1 MPELYSLHR
10 VTLQAAGE
18 PLFAALAAAI
28 PGMSRHLAREAIM
41 AGLVTIAGKVIAEPK
56 HPLPATPVNVACD
69 LGHGVRKT
77 LLAQKHGGGAETTGK
92 AFTILHQDADI
103 VVVDKAAGVL
113 SAPTVAGE
121 HGHVP
126 ELLRTAWRKQGRR
139 VGYIGLIHRLDRETS
154 GCLCF
159 AMTREAQR
167 LMAAQFSSHSA
178 SRTYRCLVSG
188 HLREDHTTLS
198 GKIGRGQDGRR
209 AVVDDEEAGK
219 DAVTHIAVLRRF
231 ALGAE
236 LEARL
241 ETGRTHQIRVQLADL
256 GCPVWGDRV
265 YGKRIEQ
272 RERRSPKPLPKPSR
286 MMLHASLLEF
296 DHPSS
301 GKRLKIEAPLPAVFA
316 DFAKLLG

>member
-1 MPELYSLHR
+1 MTELYSLHR
-10 VTLQAAGE
+10 VTLTAAGE

-28 PGMSRHLAREAIM
+28 PGMSRHLAREAVM
-41 AGLVTIAGKVIAEPK
+41 AGLVSIAGKVIAEPK
-56 HPLPATPVNVACD
+56 HPLPDAAVNVACD
-69 LGHGVRKT
+69 LSHGVRKT
-77 LLAQKHGGGAETTGK
+77 LLAQKHGAGAEAIAK
-92 AFTILHQDADI
+92 PFTILHEDSDI
-103 VVVDKAAGVL
+103 IVVDKAAGVL

-126 ELLRTAWRKQGRR
+126 ELLRAFWRKQGRR
-139 VGYIGLIHRLDRETS
+139 AGYIGLIHRLDRETS

-167 LMAAQFSSHSA
+167 LMSVQFASHSA
-178 SRTYRCLVSG
+178 WRTYRCLVSG
-188 HLREDHTTLS
+188 QMREDRLTLS

-209 AVVDDEEAGK
+209 AIVNDEELGK
-219 DAVTHIAVLRRF
+219 EAVTHVAVLRRF
-231 ALGAE
+231 GLGAE

-272 RERRSPKPLPKPSR
+272 RARRSPKPLPKPTR
-286 MMLHASLLEF
+286 MMLHATLLEF

-301 GKRLKIEAPLPAVFA
+301 GKRLRIEAPLPPVFGE
-316 DFAKLLG
+316 FAKMLG